1 METTLNRKQKIDF
14 LKAAI
19 KGEVSFS
26 ELLFGSG
33 TKVIEDIPERPG
45 YFQEMVSGRIFS
57 LADVRKMFAE
67 KKIAGPWI
75 ICCDIDL

>member
-1 METTLNRKQKIDF
+1 MNRENKIQ
-14 LKAAI
+14 LI
-19 KGEVSFS
+19 KRITNGEVSIS

-33 TKVIEDIPERPG
+33 TKVLEDIPGRPG
-45 YFQEMVSGRIFS
+45 YFQEMVSGCIFS
-57 LADVRKMFAE
+57 LADVRKIFTE